1 MSISCPDCGENSKAS
16 GTRHIK
22 YRNVQRRIRT
32 CPNGHRFITIEQIAE
47 QEELYM
53 NEKSRKK
60 DYFKKMLLELVDS
73 L

>member
-1 MSISCPDCGENSKAS
+1 MSISCPDCVENAKAS

-32 CPNGHRFITIEQIAE
+32 CPNGHRFITIEQI
-47 QEELYM
+47 EEKEDLYM
-53 NEKSRKK
+53 NEKQRKK
-60 DYFKKMLLELVDS
+60 DYFKKMLLQLHDS

>member
-1 MSISCPDCGENSKAS
+1 MSISCPDCGEDARAS

-32 CPNGHRFITIEQIAE
+32 CPNGHKFITIEQIAE

>member
-1 MSISCPDCGENSKAS
+1 MAISCPDCGEDARAS

>member
-1 MSISCPDCGENSKAS
+1 MSISCPDCGEDARAS

>member
-1 MSISCPDCGENSKAS
+1 M
-16 GTRHIK
+16 
-22 YRNVQRRIRT
+22 
-32 CPNGHRFITIEQIAE
+32 AE

-73 L
+73 LQGGRKTIIENHIKKCYYFQEYL

>member
-1 MSISCPDCGENSKAS
+1 MSISCPDCGEDGRAS

>member
-1 MSISCPDCGENSKAS
+1 MSISCPNCGENAKAS

>member
-1 MSISCPDCGENSKAS
+1 MSISCPECGEDARAS

>member
-1 MSISCPDCGENSKAS
+1 MSISCPDYGENAKAS

>member
-1 MSISCPDCGENSKAS
+1 MSISCPDCGEDARAS

-32 CPNGHRFITIEQIAE
+32 CPNGHKFITIEQIAE
-47 QEELYM
+47 QEDLYM
-53 NEKSRKK
+53 NEKQRRK
-60 DYFKKMLLELVDS
+60 DYFKKMLLELANS

>member
-1 MSISCPDCGENSKAS
+1 MSISCPDCGENAKAS

-60 DYFKKMLLELVDS
+60 EYFKKMLLELVDS

>member
-1 MSISCPDCGENSKAS
+1 MSISCPDCGEDGRAS

-32 CPNGHRFITIEQIAE
+32 CPNGHKFITIEQIAE

>member
-1 MSISCPDCGENSKAS
+1 MSISCPDCGEDAKAS

-47 QEELYM
+47 REELYM

>member
-1 MSISCPDCGENSKAS
+1 MSISCPDCGENAKAS

-32 CPNGHRFITIEQIAE
+32 CPNGHRLITIEQIAE
-47 QEELYM
+47 QEDLYM
-53 NEKSRKK
+53 NEKQRRK

>member
-1 MSISCPDCGENSKAS
+1 MSISCPDCGKDARAS

-32 CPNGHRFITIEQIAE
+32 CPNGHKFITIEQIAE

>member
-1 MSISCPDCGENSKAS
+1 MSISCPDCGENAKAS

>member
-1 MSISCPDCGENSKAS
+1 MSISCPDCGENAKAS

-32 CPNGHRFITIEQIAE
+32 CPNGHRFITIEQVAE

>member
-1 MSISCPDCGENSKAS
+1 MSISCPDCGENAKAS

-53 NEKSRKK
+53 NEKQRKK
-60 DYFKKMLLELVDS
+60 DYFKKMLLQLHDA

>member
-1 MSISCPDCGENSKAS
+1 MSISCPDCGEDARAS

-60 DYFKKMLLELVDS
+60 DYFKKMLLELANS

>member
-1 MSISCPDCGENSKAS
+1 MSISCPDCGEDARAS

-32 CPNGHRFITIEQIAE
+32 CPNGHKFVTIEHV
-47 QEELYM
+47 EEKETLYS

-60 DYFKKMLLELVDS
+60 EYFKKMLLELVDS

>member
-1 MSISCPDCGENSKAS
+1 MSISCPDCGENAKAS

-32 CPNGHRFITIEQIAE
+32 CPNGHRFITIEQVAE

-53 NEKSRKK
+53 NEKSTKK

>member
-1 MSISCPDCGENSKAS
+1 MSISCPDCGENAKAS

-53 NEKSRKK
+53 NERSRKK